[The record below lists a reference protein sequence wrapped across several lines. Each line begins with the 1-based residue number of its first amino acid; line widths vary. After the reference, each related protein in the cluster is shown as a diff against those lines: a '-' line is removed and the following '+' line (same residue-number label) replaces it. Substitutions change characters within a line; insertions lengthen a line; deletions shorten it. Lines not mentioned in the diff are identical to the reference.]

1 MLCVIKSVLGGKLI
15 MKIVHICLCG
25 AMTDGFNY
33 QENVITKYHKKMG
46 YDVTIIASQWI
57 WDSAGKLQKLEKT
70 DYINENGVKVIR
82 LPIRHGDVNNRL
94 KIYPDLYGTVEI
106 EQPDILF
113 IHDCQFL
120 DIRKMAVY
128 ARRHP
133 NVKVYIDNHVDY
145 SNGAHGWISKN
156 LLHKGLWRLCV
167 KKIEPYVIKFYGV
180 LPARVN
186 FLKEMY
192 GLPANKCELLVM
204 GADDE
209 LVEKVKST
217 RDSIRNR
224 YGIKEEDFLI
234 VTGGKINQFR
244 PETLELMSA
253 VSGSNYKE
261 IKMLIFGSV
270 DDSLKPQFDSLC
282 EDDRIQFVGWQ
293 DVKSTYCIMNAADL
307 IVFPG
312 LHSVMWEQAVA
323 LGIPCVFRDIDGF
336 HHVDLGGNAVFLK
349 DVTEDS
355 LKNIIENLY
364 LSQDEYMRMR
374 DIANKKG
381 MQYFS
386 YENISKRSI
395 EK

>member
-1 MLCVIKSVLGGKLI
+1 

-57 WDSAGKLQKLEKT
+57 WNSAGKLHKLEKT
-70 DYINENGVKVIR
+70 DYVNENGVKVIR
-82 LPIRHGDVNNRL
+82 LPIRHGNVNNRL
-94 KIYPDLYGTVEI
+94 KIYLGLYGTVER

-133 NVKVYIDNHVDY
+133 NVKVYVDNHVDY

-156 LLHKGLWRLCV
+156 LLHRGLWRLCV

-180 LPARVN
+180 LPARVD

-224 YGIKEEDFLI
+224 YGIQREDFLV

-253 VSGSNYKE
+253 VSGSNYGK

-293 DVKSTYCIMNAADL
+293 DVKNTYCIMNAADL

-323 LGIPCVFRDIDGF
+323 LGIPCVFREIDGF
-336 HHVDLGGNAVFLK
+336 RHVDLGGNAVFLK
-349 DVTEDS
+349 DVTEES

-364 LSQDEYMRMR
+364 LSQDVYMRMK

>member
-270 DDSLKPQFDSLC
+270 DDSLKPQFDRLC

>member
-1 MLCVIKSVLGGKLI
+1 

-57 WDSAGKLQKLEKT
+57 WNSVGKLQKLEKT
-70 DYINENGVKVIR
+70 DYVNENGVKVIR
-82 LPIRHGDVNNRL
+82 LPIRHGNVNNRL
-94 KIYPDLYGTVEI
+94 KIYLGLYRTVEK

-133 NVKVYIDNHVDY
+133 NVKVYVDNHVDY
-145 SNGAHGWISKN
+145 SNGAHGWLSKN
-156 LLHKGLWRLCV
+156 LLHRGLWRLCA

-180 LPARVN
+180 LPARVD

-224 YGIKEEDFLI
+224 YGIQEQDFLV

-253 VSGSNYKE
+253 VSGSNYGK

-270 DDSLKPQFDSLC
+270 DDLLKPQFDSLC

-336 HHVDLGGNAVFLK
+336 RHVDLGGNAVFLK

-364 LSQDEYMRMR
+364 LSQDEYMRMK

-381 MQYFS
+381 MKYFS

>member
-1 MLCVIKSVLGGKLI
+1 
-15 MKIVHICLCG
+15 
-25 AMTDGFNY
+25 
-33 QENVITKYHKKMG
+33 MG

-270 DDSLKPQFDSLC
+270 DDSLKPQFDRLC

-293 DVKSTYCIMNAADL
+293 DVESTYCIMNAADL

>member
-1 MLCVIKSVLGGKLI
+1 
-15 MKIVHICLCG
+15 MKIVHDCLCG

-33 QENVITKYHKKMG
+33 QENVITKYHKRMG
-46 YDVTIIASQWI
+46 YDVTTIASQWI
-57 WDSAGKLQKLEKT
+57 WNSAGKLQKLEKT

-82 LPIRHGDVNNRL
+82 LPIMRGNVNNRL
-94 KIYPDLYGTVEI
+94 KIYPGLYEAVEK
-106 EQPDILF
+106 ERPDILF

-133 NVKVYIDNHVDY
+133 NLKVYVDNHVDY
-145 SNGAHGWISKN
+145 SNGAHGWLSKN

-167 KKIEPYVIKFYGV
+167 KKIEPYVTKFYGV
-180 LPARVN
+180 LPARVD

-192 GLPANKCELLVM
+192 GLPADKCELLVM
-204 GADDE
+204 GSDDE
-209 LVEKVKST
+209 LVEEVKPT
-217 RDSIRNR
+217 RDAVRNE
-224 YGIKEEDFLI
+224 YEIQSDDFLV

-253 VSGSNYKE
+253 VAKSKYRK

-270 DDSLKPQFDSLC
+270 DDSLKPKFDNLC
-282 EDDRIQFVGWQ
+282 ENDRIRFVGWQ
-293 DVKSTYCIMNAADL
+293 NAKGTYCIMNAADL

-323 LGIPCVFRDIDGF
+323 LGIPCVFRDIEGF
-336 HHVDLGGNAVFLK
+336 RHVDLGGNAVFLK

-364 LSQDEYMRMR
+364 LSPGKYKRMK
-374 DIANKKG
+374 DIANEKG

-386 YENISKRSI
+386 YEDISKRSI

>member
-1 MLCVIKSVLGGKLI
+1 

-128 ARRHP
+128 ARKHP

-224 YGIKEEDFLI
+224 YGIKEGDFLI

-270 DDSLKPQFDSLC
+270 DDSLKPQFDRLC

>member
-1 MLCVIKSVLGGKLI
+1 

-57 WDSAGKLQKLEKT
+57 WNSAGKLQKMEKT

-82 LPIRHGDVNNRL
+82 LPIRRGNVNNRL
-94 KIYPDLYGTVEI
+94 KVYPGLYEAVEK
-106 EQPDILF
+106 ERPDILF

-133 NVKVYIDNHVDY
+133 NIKVYIDNHVDY
-145 SNGAHGWISKN
+145 SNGAHGWLSKN

-180 LPARVN
+180 LPARVD

-192 GLPANKCELLVM
+192 GLPADKCELLVM
-204 GADDE
+204 GSDDE
-209 LVEKVKST
+209 LVEEVKPT
-217 RDSIRNR
+217 RDAVRNE
-224 YGIKEEDFLI
+224 YEIQSDDFLV

-253 VSGSNYKE
+253 VAKSKYGK

-270 DDSLKPQFDSLC
+270 DDSLKPKFDSLC
-282 EDDRIQFVGWQ
+282 ENDRVRFVGWQ
-293 DVKSTYCIMNAADL
+293 NAKGTYCIMNAADL

-323 LGIPCVFRDIDGF
+323 LGIPCVFRDIEGF
-336 HHVDLGGNAVFLK
+336 RHVDLGGNAVFLK

-364 LSQDEYMRMR
+364 LSPDKYKRMK
-374 DIANKKG
+374 DIANEKG

>member
-1 MLCVIKSVLGGKLI
+1 

-57 WDSAGKLQKLEKT
+57 WDSEGKLKRTDKT
-70 DYINENGVKVIR
+70 DYFNEDGVKMVR
-82 LPIRHGDVNNRL
+82 LPIKHGTVNSRL
-94 KIYPDLYGTVEI
+94 KTYPGLYGAVEK

-120 DIRKMAVY
+120 DIRKLASY

-133 NVKVYIDNHVDY
+133 NVKVYVDNHVDY
-145 SNGAHGWISKN
+145 SNGAHGWLSRN
-156 LLHKGLWRLCV
+156 LLHKGLWRFCV
-167 KKIEPYVIKFYGV
+167 KKIDPYVTKFYGV
-180 LPARVN
+180 LPARVD

-192 GLPANKCELLVM
+192 GLPNDKCELLVM

-217 RDSIRNR
+217 RNAVRDKH
-224 YGIKEEDFLI
+224 GIQDDDFLV

-253 VSGSNYKE
+253 VAESKYKK

-270 DDSLKPQFDSLC
+270 DETLKPRFDSLC
-282 EDDRIQFVGWQ
+282 ENNRIQFMGWQ
-293 DVKSTYCIMNAADL
+293 NVENTYELMNAADL

-323 LGIPCVFRDIDGF
+323 LGIPCIFRDIEGF
-336 HHVDLGGNAVFLK
+336 GHVDLGGNAVFLK
-349 DVTEDS
+349 NVTENS
-355 LKNIIENLY
+355 LKEVIEDLY
-364 LSQDEYMRMR
+364 LTPDEYRRMK
-374 DIANKKG
+374 DIARKKG

-386 YENISKRSI
+386 YKNISKRSI

>member
-1 MLCVIKSVLGGKLI
+1 

-270 DDSLKPQFDSLC
+270 DDSLKPQFDRLC